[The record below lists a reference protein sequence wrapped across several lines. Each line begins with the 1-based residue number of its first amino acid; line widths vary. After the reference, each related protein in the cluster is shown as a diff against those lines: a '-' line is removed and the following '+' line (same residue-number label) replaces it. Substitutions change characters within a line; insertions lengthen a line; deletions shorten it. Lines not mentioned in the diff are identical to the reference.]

1 MGVFRL
7 EVDVFNLY
15 SGSLLVWLGL
25 ICASSASAKVNC
37 SYLNEY
43 QNKSPD
49 LRIQNYL
56 NFYAKKGLGAPLKIK
71 VPGCI
76 AAESESALRE
86 RYARAH
92 AEHREDVK
100 ALKAENRKEVWAARL
115 SKESTVKD
123 AKAKISEKPELK
135 FDFDPKLKTPSN
147 LALGDGENASYQVTT
162 FEQVKPEK
170 KNSGSA
176 PEVEGAEKKDKNN
189 IAAKTPTKYD
199 RGTATFC
206 KALAVCELDDD
217 VITVSNVFCRGQAP
231 DQCPS
236 ATDCYQDSKVALD
249 KVNLKMETNLKFQ
262 DGVQDLEGEQSPSSA
277 TQGR

>member
-15 SGSLLVWLGL
+15 SGSLLVLMGL
-25 ICASSASAKVNC
+25 TGASSAFAKVSC
-37 SYLNEY
+37 SYLNDY
-43 QNKSPD
+43 QTKSPD

-71 VPGCI
+71 VPGCV

-86 RYARAH
+86 RYAKAQ
-92 AEHREDVK
+92 AEHLKDVK
-100 ALKAENRKEVWAARL
+100 ERKAENRKEVWAARF
-115 SKESTVKD
+115 SKGSTVEE
-123 AKAKISEKPELK
+123 ARSKISEKSELK
-135 FDFDPKLKTPSN
+135 FEFDPKLKTPSN
-147 LALGDGENASYQVTT
+147 LVRGDGENASYKVTP
-162 FEQVKPEK
+162 FEKVDPEK
-170 KNSGSA
+170 TNSGSA
-176 PEVEGAEKKDKNN
+176 QVEESAEKKDKNK
-189 IAAKTPTKYD
+189 IALKTPTEYD

-217 VITVSNVFCRGQAP
+217 VITVSNVFCRGKTS
-231 DQCPS
+231 DQCPD
-236 ATDCYQDSKVALD
+236 ATVCYQDTKVALD